1 MGCSVSIPCDCNIFT
16 SKFRKKTV
24 NVKKSGINNKGV
36 DESDNDS
43 LDNSKLDECLSTPP
57 EVSVEIGK
65 GIRRDATEHQSIV
78 VIFGGPG
85 SLKGLITQEL
95 GTEFEFTT
103 INIEDIIFNYLP
115 NKVANTVNS
124 IVEIQQLLKRDKGII
139 TLDWIF
145 SMISTKLATSTSQ
158 RFLIDIVPELSL
170 ISKLDA
176 FKDSD
181 METSIKN
188 FERRHSIMFVI
199 NIKIQNEHVL
209 LDGKRTAK
217 KSDEID
223 GKELSPELSAFLKG
237 VDEADKGLLE
247 KRIEAFHRN
256 SKPIVEYFRK
266 TKRVIDIDIKV
277 PYNPKVIPKIKK
289 IISDFGLANNTDQST
304 RVVLFMRDENQF
316 MNIDLDYYKLKKIR
330 LSDICQD
337 KNGTLSAQIRSVKR
351 YILNSGTVNENYLVV
366 LDTMNNTDYALIKR
380 VNFFEQKTTY
390 LDYFIQNRR
399 SGSKPKKRNRIPL
412 RCLSSP
418 NGEICLFPLNF
429 SQKICKKITLI
440 FSEKL
445 SKAEDNEIIGSG
457 ESSPGDYNLSSTT
470 ILNKPSS
477 EKNSFTNATNNGS
490 QLLRVPINQGI
501 YSANG
506 RQRRRISNTISMS
519 LDKQDKR

>member
-1 MGCSVSIPCDCNIFT
+1 MGCSVSIPCDCKIIT
-16 SKFRKKTV
+16 SKFRKKNV
-24 NVKKSGINNKGV
+24 NTKKSGINNGGV
-36 DESDNDS
+36 EESENDS
-43 LDNSKLDECLSTPP
+43 INNDKLDECLATPP
-57 EVSVEIGK
+57 EVKIEIGN
-65 GIRRDATEHQSIV
+65 GIRKDATEHQSII

-103 INIEDIIFNYLP
+103 INVEDIIFNYLP

-139 TLDWIF
+139 TLDWVF

-158 RFLIDIVPELSL
+158 RFLIDIVPELSIIL
-170 ISKLDA
+170 KTDA
-176 FKDSD
+176 YKNADV
-181 METSIKN
+181 EATLKN
-188 FERRHSIMFVI
+188 FERRHSIMFVL
-199 NIKIQNEHVL
+199 NIEIENEHIL
-209 LDGKRTAK
+209 LDGKKTQK
-217 KSDEID
+217 KSDGID
-223 GKELSPELSAFLKG
+223 NKDLSPELSAFLKG

-247 KRIEAFHRN
+247 KRIDAFHKN
-256 SKPIVEYFRK
+256 SKPFVEYFRK
-266 TKRVIDIDIKV
+266 TKRVIDIDIKI
-277 PYNPKVIPKIKK
+277 PYNPNVVPKVKQ
-289 IISDFGLANNTDQST
+289 IISDFGLANDTDQSGKI
-304 RVVLFMRDENQF
+304 VLFMRDENQF
-316 MNIDLDYYKLKKIR
+316 MNIDVDYYKLKKIR
-330 LSDICQD
+330 LSEVCPD

-351 YILNSGTVNENYLVV
+351 YILNSGLVNENYLVI
-366 LDTMNNTDYALIKR
+366 LDNMNNTDYALTKR

-390 LDYFIQNRR
+390 LDYFIQNRK
-399 SGSKPKKRNRIPL
+399 SGSRPKRRNKLPL

-457 ESSPGDYNLSSTT
+457 ESSPSVYDSSSTN
-470 ILNKPSS
+470 LNKPRKD
-477 EKNSFTNATNNGS
+477 KNLNTNNTINGS
-490 QLLRVPINQGI
+490 QFLRVPIHQGI

-519 LDKQDKR
+519 LDKQDEH